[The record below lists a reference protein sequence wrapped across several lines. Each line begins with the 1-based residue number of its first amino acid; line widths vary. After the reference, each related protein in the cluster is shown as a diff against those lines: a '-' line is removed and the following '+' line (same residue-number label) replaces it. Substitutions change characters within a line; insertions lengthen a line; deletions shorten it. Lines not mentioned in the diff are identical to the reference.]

1 MELKLYS
8 MILCYVCILT
18 ASATLEYVSVGSY
31 NISFDLENV
40 ISDYS
45 IEILAE
51 NETNERYDGST
62 YIQNAVSI
70 RGQGFFND
78 STTDYSLIIINRD
91 ETPWYVDSDSIISDI
106 ESMIDRFGYYD
117 VETYSRSI
125 DGYDTFLG
133 VGNSPW
139 KQTLYYTIYYP
150 NCCQDGDY
158 CIGNTK
164 VAILSLQ
171 SWDLVAPLLR
181 TIHVELPDIEEI
193 DEEIL
198 SPTNDPNSTAVLS

>member
-139 KQTLYYTIYYP
+139 KQTLYYTIYFP
-150 NCCQDGDY
+150 NCCQDGAY

>member
-1 MELKLYS
+1 
-8 MILCYVCILT
+8 LT

-139 KQTLYYTIYYP
+139 KQTLYYTIYFP
-150 NCCQDGDY
+150 NCCQDGAY

-171 SWDLVAPLLR
+171 SWDVVAPLLR

>member
-1 MELKLYS
+1 
-8 MILCYVCILT
+8 
-18 ASATLEYVSVGSY
+18 VSVGSY

-139 KQTLYYTIYYP
+139 KQTLYYTIYFP
-150 NCCQDGDY
+150 NCCQDGAY